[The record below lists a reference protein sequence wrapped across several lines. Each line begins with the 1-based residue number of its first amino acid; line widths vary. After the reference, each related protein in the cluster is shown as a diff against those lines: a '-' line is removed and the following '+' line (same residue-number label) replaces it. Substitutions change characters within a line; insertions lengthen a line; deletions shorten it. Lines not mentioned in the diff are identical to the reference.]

1 MGKRPTFKQP
11 YPMKERKLKSVRER
25 SKDSIAIGIT
35 KIQKIIRSYIKSLL
49 STKLENLNKMSNFLD
64 IYYLPKLNQD

>member
-1 MGKRPTFKQP
+1 VGKRPTFKQP

-35 KIQKIIRSYIKSLL
+35 KIQKIIR
-49 STKLENLNKMSNFLD
+49 ENSEKFITLNCK
-64 IYYLPKLNQD
+64 I